1 MDAAPAAV
9 VTSASPVTR
18 RLLLGGR
25 VQGVGFRPFVYRLAH
40 ELQLAGYV
48 RNLRGEVEVVLHGPA
63 PAIDRFARDVVG
75 RAPPLARA
83 KLIAVGSHEAPVAA
97 GFHIAPSTAALEP
110 QISVPPD
117 FFCCPDCLAE
127 LERPADRRH
136 RYAFINCT
144 QCGPRYTLIEALP
157 YDRPNTTMRE
167 FELCA
172 ECRAEYENP
181 LDRRFHA
188 EPVACPRCGP
198 HLQYARGGEQGGARA
213 PADDDTAL
221 VAAIETLR
229 RGEVLAVKGIGGYHL
244 LCDARSDAAVAR
256 LRERKRRPD
265 KPLAVMYPWRG
276 ANGLGAVEASF
287 ELEAPARAALLDPS
301 RPIVLLR
308 VADEVPH
315 GLASGV
321 APGLHEVGV
330 FLPYSPLH
338 QLLLEGFGGP
348 LVATSGNV
356 SGEPVLTDAA
366 EASTRLASVADAF
379 LHHDRPIVRPADDS
393 VVRVIAGRARPLRL
407 GRGIAP
413 LELDLP
419 RALSYP
425 VLATGAHLKNTVALA
440 WERRIVVSPHIG
452 DMGTLR
458 SEQVFAQVAADLQ
471 RLYDVRAE
479 AVLCDA
485 HPDYATS
492 RWARASGLPVHP
504 VLHHHAHASALV
516 QEHSCHARPTIVF
529 AWDGVGLGG
538 DGTLWGGETFV
549 GTPGHWQRRVSLR
562 PFRLPGGDRAGRAP
576 WRSAAALC
584 WELGRE
590 CPLPVPDPIVRG
602 AWSKRLNSPQSSAAG
617 RLFDAASALILGVT
631 ETSFEG
637 QGPMWLEAIAAA
649 TAGVVEHP
657 PLTVLEHDDDVLRI
671 DWAPLVEWLL
681 ATTALSAAVRA
692 GAVHAAL
699 AGAIAVVAQRL
710 REAHG
715 CDTVGLTGGVFQNR
729 LLCEMAESAL
739 VNRGFT
745 VLMPVQIPANDG
757 GLSYG
762 QVADFVMRNP

>member
-1 MDAAPAAV
+1 MNAPADAAVAATAFV
-9 VTSASPVTR
+9 AESR
-18 RLLLGGR
+18 RLLLRGR

-40 ELQLAGYV
+40 EHGLDGYV
-48 RNLRGEVEVVLHGPA
+48 RNLRGEVEVVLRGLPGTL
-63 PAIDRFARDVVG
+63 DRFAREVVE

-83 KLIAVGSHEAPVAA
+83 ALAGSEPYIAAVTP

-127 LERPADRRH
+127 LRTPADRRH

-157 YDRPNTTMRE
+157 YDRPNTTMRA
-167 FELCA
+167 FPLCPA
-172 ECRAEYENP
+172 CRAEYEDP

-188 EPVACPRCGP
+188 EPVACPVCGP
-198 HLQYARGGEQGGARA
+198 HLAFALAGQAASRA
-213 PADDDTAL
+213 SQRAQADDEAAL
-221 VAAIETLR
+221 AAAVDVLR

-244 LCDARSDAAVAR
+244 LCDARRDEAVAR
-256 LRERKRRPD
+256 LRQRKRRPD
-265 KPLAVMYPWRG
+265 KPLAVMFPWRG
-276 ANGLGAVEASF
+276 ADGLAAVTDCF
-287 ELEAPARAALLDPS
+287 ELEPVARAALLDPS

-308 VADEVPH
+308 TGGAH
-315 GLASGV
+315 GLAAGV
-321 APGLHEVGV
+321 APGLAEIGV

-338 QLLLEGFGGP
+338 QLLLEAFGGP
-348 LVATSGNV
+348 LVATSGNL

-366 EASTRLASVADAF
+366 AAAERLAPVADAF

-393 VVRVIAGRARPLRL
+393 VMRVIAGRARPLRL
-407 GRGIAP
+407 GRGLAP
-413 LELDLP
+413 LELELP
-419 RALSYP
+419 RPLSQP
-425 VLATGAHLKNTVALA
+425 VIAAGAHLKNTVALA
-440 WERRIVVSPHIG
+440 WGRRVVVSPHIG

-479 AVLCDA
+479 TVLCDA

-492 RWARASGLPVHP
+492 RWARASGLPVHA

-516 QEHSCHARPTIVF
+516 QEHGVVEAPAIVF
-529 AWDGVGLGG
+529 AWDGVGLGD

-549 GTPGHWQRRVSLR
+549 GTPGHWERRASLR
-562 PFRLPGGDRAGRAP
+562 PFHLPGGDRAGRAP

-584 WELGRE
+584 WDLGRE
-590 CPLPVPDPIVRG
+590 CPVPVPDPIVRG
-602 AWSKRLNSPQSSAAG
+602 AWQKRLNAPQSSAAG
-617 RLFDAASALILGVT
+617 RVFDAAAALVLGVG

-637 QGPMWLEAIAAA
+637 QGPMWLEAIARPAPDAPDLGIDAA
-649 TAGVVEHP
+649 AGR
-657 PLTVLEHDDDVLRI
+657 LRI

-681 ATTALSAAVRA
+681 ANAATPAAERA

-699 AGAIAVVAQRL
+699 AQAIVRVADRL
-710 REAHG
+710 RDQSG
-715 CDTVGLTGGVFQNR
+715 CNVVGLTGGVFQNR
-729 LLCEMAESAL
+729 LLGELAQDAL
-739 VNRGFT
+739 ADRGFT
-745 VLMPVQIPANDG
+745 VLMSAQVPCNDG

-762 QVADFVMRNP
+762 QVADFAGRGP